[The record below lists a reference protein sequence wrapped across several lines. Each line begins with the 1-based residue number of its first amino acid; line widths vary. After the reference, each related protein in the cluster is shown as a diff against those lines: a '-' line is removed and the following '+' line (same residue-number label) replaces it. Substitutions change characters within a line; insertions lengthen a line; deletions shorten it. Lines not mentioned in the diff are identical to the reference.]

1 MEGTQLFEM
10 ALGLSGGWK
19 AVRSEFSVVQ
29 FSDSPGSA
37 IRREPIR
44 RAGRV
49 SRGKALFPEGGKG
62 VGRGASL
69 LARLFRRARRY
80 FSPRRLILA
89 KRHFLCSVGSGCF
102 ADSDMFL

>member
-37 IRREPIR
+37 IRRER
-44 RAGRV
+44 R
-49 SRGKALFPEGGKG
+49 S
-62 VGRGASL
+62 
-69 LARLFRRARRY
+69 